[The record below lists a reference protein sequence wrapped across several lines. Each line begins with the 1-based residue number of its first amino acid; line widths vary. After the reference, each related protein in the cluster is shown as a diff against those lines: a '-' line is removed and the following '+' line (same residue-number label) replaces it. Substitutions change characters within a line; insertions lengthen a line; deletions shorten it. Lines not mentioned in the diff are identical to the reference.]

1 LQDARLW
8 GMREATDAGGD
19 TMQPSRRQ
27 STTPLCSSP
36 HRRTIQTQYCRGL
49 DSAIVDSLQFRV
61 S

>member
-1 LQDARLW
+1 
-8 GMREATDAGGD
+8 MREATDAGGD